1 MQRLR
6 RGAEAEEVTGKVVGC
21 NATRTTMPSRPDNLI
36 ARPPATTTLK
46 TRVPR
51 PRGGA
56 ATVRDVAAA
65 AGVSVATVSR
75 VLNGKATVA
84 ESLRATVLKAVQQ
97 LNFTPHA
104 AAKALATRRFMTIG
118 AIVPTLEDPNFAV
131 GVAALQHVVNRRGYT
146 LLLASSNYDADE
158 EFRQVQAMVGQG
170 VAGLMLVGARRSASV
185 YETLDSQRI
194 PYINTWVLDEEHAC
208 VGFDNRAIGRTLA
221 NYLLDLGHT
230 EFGIIAQHSPDSDR
244 AAQRIAGVREA
255 LAARGVQLLQER
267 LIERSH
273 KIADGQLA
281 LRTLLQSPR
290 RPTAVMCGTDTLAFG
305 ALVEANAQGL
315 RVPQDLSITGINDA
329 EFAVHLTPPL
339 TTIRL
344 PAEEVGTRAAEYL
357 VGRIDGDTV
366 VVRTPLQF
374 SLIVR
379 GSTSKAR

>member
-1 MQRLR
+1 
-6 RGAEAEEVTGKVVGC
+6 
-21 NATRTTMPSRPDNLI
+21 MPSRPDNLI

-84 ESLRATVLKAVQQ
+84 ESLRATVLKAVRQ

-118 AIVPTLEDPNFAV
+118 AIIPTLEDPNFAV

-158 EFRQVQAMVGQG
+158 EFRQVQAMIGQG
-170 VAGLMLVGARRSASV
+170 IAGLMLVGARRSASV
-185 YETLDSQRI
+185 YETLDSQHI

-230 EFGIIAQHSPDSDR
+230 EFGIIAQNSPDSDR

-255 LAARGVQLLQER
+255 LAARGVQLLHER

-315 RVPQDLSITGINDA
+315 QVPQELSITGINDA

-344 PAEEVGTRAAEYL
+344 PAEEVGARAAEYL

-379 GSTSKAR
+379 GSTSRAR

>member
-1 MQRLR
+1 
-6 RGAEAEEVTGKVVGC
+6 
-21 NATRTTMPSRPDNLI
+21 MPVRHDKPTLK
-36 ARPPATTTLK
+36 PPAPVEVK
-46 TRVPR
+46 PRVPR
-51 PRGGA
+51 PRSGA

-75 VLNGKATVA
+75 VLNGKTSVA
-84 ESLRATVLKAVQQ
+84 ESLRSTVLKAAQT

-131 GVAALQHVVNRRGYT
+131 GVAALQHVLNRRGYT
-146 LLLASSNYDADE
+146 LLLASSNYDSDE

-170 VAGLMLVGARRSASV
+170 IAGLMLVGARRSASV
-185 YETLDSQRI
+185 YEMLDSQHI
-194 PYINTWVLDEEHAC
+194 PYINTWVLDEKHPC

-230 EFGIIAQHSPDSDR
+230 EFGIIAQHSPNSDR

-255 LAARGVQLLQER
+255 LAEHGVQLLQER

-273 KIADGQLA
+273 KIVDGQLA

-290 RPTAVMCGTDTLAFG
+290 RPSAVMCGTDTLAFG
-305 ALVEANAQGL
+305 ALVEAHAQGL

-339 TTIRL
+339 TTIHL
-344 PAEEVGTRAAEYL
+344 PAEEVGTRAADYL
-357 VGRIDGDTV
+357 VGRIDGKTV
-366 VVRTPLQF
+366 VTRTPLQF

-379 GSTSKAR
+379 GSTSKRR

>member
-1 MQRLR
+1 MKGNTLR
-6 RGAEAEEVTGKVVGC
+6 A
-21 NATRTTMPSRPDNLI
+21 AT
-36 ARPPATTTLK
+36 
-46 TRVPR
+46 PR
-51 PRGGA
+51 PRIGA

-75 VLNGKATVA
+75 VLNGKSTVA
-84 ESLRATVLKAVQQ
+84 ESLRATVLKAARQ

-104 AAKALATRRFMTIG
+104 AAKALATKRFMTIG
-118 AIVPTLEDPNFAV
+118 AVVPTLEDSNFAV
-131 GVAALQHVVNRRGYT
+131 GIAALQQAVNRRGYT

-170 VAGLMLVGARRSASV
+170 VAGLMLVGARRAASV
-185 YETLDSQRI
+185 YAMLDAQQI
-194 PYINTWVLDEEHAC
+194 PFINTWVLDEAHPC

-230 EFGIIAQHSPDSDR
+230 DFGLIAQHSPNSDR
-244 AAQRIAGVREA
+244 AAQRIAGAREA
-255 LAARGVQLLQER
+255 LAARGVQLPQER

-281 LRTLLQSPR
+281 LRTLLQSQR

-305 ALVEANAQGL
+305 ALVEAHAQGL
-315 RVPQDLSITGINDA
+315 HVPHDLSITGINDV
-329 EFAVHLTPPL
+329 EFAAHLTPPL

-344 PAEEVGTRAAEYL
+344 PADEIGARAAEYL
-357 VGRIDGDTV
+357 MGCIDGKAV
-366 VVRTPLQF
+366 VLRTPVEF

-379 GSTSKAR
+379 ASTARAP